1 MSSLT
6 YVTKIKWSVSLIL
19 TTGPALPIILL
30 NYPTFFHSDSSV
42 IKFIQ
47 GSLNIWGSII
57 FLFIL
62 YMYFFVDLIIFFSY
76 KFLKLYSFLEYRVFL
91 IVNYIM
97 QNFSALIFF
106 LTQKNIDYHHGENV
120 FWSPSREREKKPT
133 SQQPIKEILNC
144 IYRAGEQSPFLME
157 PCIGVQ
163 LFFLQPIESSTNTFL
178 WWASWG
184 FFDWQDHW
192 NVFDAGHLLFVEG
205 DSCPRKKLCLA
216 PDYLVLGH
224 HDP

>member
-1 MSSLT
+1 
-6 YVTKIKWSVSLIL
+6 
-19 TTGPALPIILL
+19 
-30 NYPTFFHSDSSV
+30 
-42 IKFIQ
+42 
-47 GSLNIWGSII
+47 
-57 FLFIL
+57 
-62 YMYFFVDLIIFFSY
+62 
-76 KFLKLYSFLEYRVFL
+76 
-91 IVNYIM
+91 M

-106 LTQKNIDYHHGENV
+106 SNSKEHWL
-120 FWSPSREREKKPT
+120 SPWRKCLLISFKRDRKKPT